1 VVFPS
6 DAEVDDTAATAA
18 AASEDDLDGAAAAA
32 AAAAAASVQDDEAIT
47 ISSEDWEAEQKAE
60 LQVTASRFEGQ
71 PHVLGSVV

>member
-18 AASEDDLDGAAAAA
+18 AASEDDLDGAAAA